1 MSSTTILSHIRKGS
15 STMSKVAIW
24 ARIPLRP
31 GVREEAAKALQVAI
45 DNANGEEG
53 TLPDLHENAP
63 TDALFLWPIRRATAH
78 SSGEGRKVLGGIL
91 TEFGAGR
98 PEMQM
103 LTPIIGKG
111 L

>member
-1 MSSTTILSHIRKGS
+1 
-15 STMSKVAIW
+15 MSKVAIW
-24 ARIPLRP
+24 VRISLRP

-53 TLPDLHENAP
+53 TLLYILHENAADP
-63 TDALFLWPIRRATAH
+63 DALFFYDLYADADALTAH
-78 SSGEGRKVLGGIL
+78 SSGEGMKVLGGIL
-91 TEFGAGR
+91 KEFGAGR